1 MNRTYSELISI
12 PSYEERFK
20 YLQLH
25 GTVGKETFGF
35 DRYLNQV
42 LYTSK
47 KWRHIRN
54 EIIVRDKGN
63 DLAMAGYPIGG
74 VIYVHHMDS
83 IEVKDLLNNE
93 EWIFDPE
100 KLISVSYNTHLA
112 IHYGDE
118 NLLVLPPKVRTA
130 NDTVPWRH

>member
-25 GTVGKETFGF
+25 GAVGKETFGF
-35 DRYLNQV
+35 DRYLNQI

-54 EIIVRDKGN
+54 EIIVRDDGN
-63 DLAMAGYPIGG
+63 DLAMEGYPIGG
-74 VIYVHHMDS
+74 AIYVHHMDS
-83 IEVKDLLNNE
+83 IEVKDLLNEE

-118 NLLVLPPKVRTA
+118 NLLVLLPKVRTA

>member
-12 PSYEERFK
+12 PTYEERFK

-25 GTVGKETFGF
+25 GAVGKETFGF
-35 DRYLNQV
+35 DGYLNQV
-42 LYTSK
+42 LYTST
-47 KWRHIRN
+47 KWRRVRDK
-54 EIIVRDKGN
+54 IIVRDNGN
-63 DLAMAGYPIGG
+63 DLAMDGYPIGG
-74 VIYVHHMDS
+74 IIYVHHMDP
-83 IEVKDLLNNE
+83 IEVKDLLNDE